1 MDACLAKLM
10 CDCKLKDF
18 INGDRLAE
26 AVAQHETLGEA
37 DQHEILEVVDQRMV
51 RQQINRGWKG
61 LVIIILPGH
70 SGGRGTGSGTVCFRC
85 KTDGQCKVH
94 DDIGPVV
101 ATLGQIDS
109 D

>member
-26 AVAQHETLGEA
+26 AV
-37 DQHEILEVVDQRMV
+37 DQR
-51 RQQINRGWKG
+51 Q
-61 LVIIILPGH
+61 VIIIFSGH
-70 SGGRGTGSGTVCFRC
+70 SGGRGTGSGTDCFRC

-101 ATLGQIDS
+101 ATLGQIAS